1 MAEEHM
7 IKNEEMEIDLIALFH
22 ELWRHILIIILCFI
36 VGLLGSGLVTKFLI
50 TPLYQSSAMIYIL
63 GNSTSVSGINLQ
75 LSKQLTVDYTILATS
90 RPVVNEAIAALDGDY
105 TYGDIVG
112 KAAVENPSGSS
123 ILKITVTSADPQ
135 EAADIANALAEATSN
150 SVATVMNMDKP
161 TTMEEASVPSSPV
174 SPNLLKNAAMGGI
187 AGVLLAC
194 AVIVIRFLLD
204 DTIKTEEDV
213 RKYLDLNTLA
223 SIPKERRRKSA

>member
-1 MAEEHM
+1 MAEEH
-7 IKNEEMEIDLIALFH
+7 KTNNEEMEIDLIALFH
-22 ELWRHILIIILCFI
+22 ELWRHIAVIILCFI

-50 TPLYQSSAMIYIL
+50 TPMYQSSAMIYIL

-90 RPVVNEAIAALDGDY
+90 RPVVNEAIASLGSDY
-105 TYGDIVG
+105 TYGGIVS
-112 KAAVENPSGSS
+112 KTTVENPSGSS
-123 ILKITVTSADPQ
+123 ILKITVTSEDPQ
-135 EAADIANALAEATSN
+135 EAADIANALANATSN

-161 TTMEEASVPSSPV
+161 TTMEEASVPTSPI
-174 SPNLLKNAAMGGI
+174 SPNLMKNAAMGGI
-187 AGVLLAC
+187 GGILLAC
-194 AVIVIRFLLD
+194 AVIVVRFLLD

-223 SIPKERRRKSA
+223 SIPKERRKKSA

>member
-7 IKNEEMEIDLIALFH
+7 MKNEEMEIDLIALFH

-36 VGLLGSGLVTKFLI
+36 VGLLGSGLATKFLI

-90 RPVVNEAIAALDGDY
+90 RPVVNEAIAALGDDY
-105 TYGDIVG
+105 TYGGIVG
-112 KAAVENPSGSS
+112 KTTVENPSGSS

-161 TTMEEASVPSSPV
+161 TTMEEASVPSAPV
-174 SPNLLKNAAMGGI
+174 SPNLMKNAAMGGV
-187 AGVLLAC
+187 AAALLAC

-223 SIPKERRRKSA
+223 SIPKERKRKSA

>member
-36 VGLLGSGLVTKFLI
+36 VGLLGSGLVTKLLI

-90 RPVVNEAIAALDGDY
+90 RPVVNEAIAALGQDY
-105 TYGDIVG
+105 TYGNIVG
-112 KAAVENPSGSS
+112 KTTVENPSGSS

-135 EAADIANALAEATSN
+135 EAADIANALADATSN

-187 AGVLLAC
+187 AGGLLAC

-204 DTIKTEEDV
+204 DTIKTEEDI

-223 SIPKERRRKSA
+223 SIPKERKRKSA

>member
-1 MAEEHM
+1 MTEEHKM
-7 IKNEEMEIDLIALFH
+7 KNEEMEIDLIALFH

-36 VGLLGSGLVTKFLI
+36 IGLLGSGLVTKFLI
-50 TPLYQSSAMIYIL
+50 TPMYQSSAMIYIL

-90 RPVVNEAIAALDGDY
+90 RPVVNEAIAALGDDY
-105 TYGDIVG
+105 TYGGIVG
-112 KAAVENPSGSS
+112 KTTVENPSGSS
-123 ILKITVTSADPQ
+123 ILKITVTSSDPQ

-161 TTMEEASVPSSPV
+161 TTMEEASVPSAPV
-174 SPNLLKNAAMGGI
+174 SPNLMKNVAMGGV
-187 AGVLLAC
+187 AAALLAC

-204 DTIKTEEDV
+204 DTIKTEEDI

-223 SIPKERRRKSA
+223 SIPKERKRKSA

>member
-1 MAEEHM
+1 MTEEHKM
-7 IKNEEMEIDLIALFH
+7 KNEEMEIDLIALFH

-36 VGLLGSGLVTKFLI
+36 IGLLGSGLVTKFLI

-90 RPVVNEAIAALDGDY
+90 RPVVNEAIAALGDDY
-105 TYGDIVG
+105 TYGGIVG
-112 KAAVENPSGSS
+112 KTTVENPSGSS
-123 ILKITVTSADPQ
+123 ILKITVTSSDPQ

-161 TTMEEASVPSSPV
+161 TTMEEASVPSAPV
-174 SPNLLKNAAMGGI
+174 SPNLMKNVAMGG
-187 AGVLLAC
+187 AAAALLAC

-223 SIPKERRRKSA
+223 SIPKEKKRKSA